1 MKLRRAMAVAAAT
14 AVIAPATFLAAPAA
28 YATISTTPIVSETDP
43 NTPDTEDPGTEDPG
57 TEDPGTEDPG
67 TEDPGTED
75 PGTEDPGTE
84 DPGTEDPGTEDPG
97 TEDPGTEDPGTED
110 PGTEDP
116 GTEDPGTEDP
126 GTEDPGTEDPGTE
139 DPGTEDPDEEL
150 PPYCEE
156 LDENFEEKAL
166 GLKLSGLPG
175 KIVAGS
181 GWEDFNLTI
190 TNNSKADLKEV
201 AFYAEVENYEVDEA
215 KWLSKYV
222 ELQFRL
228 PGTDQW
234 ERIGDETYAGDYFW
248 GVETMKPQDF
258 VKIDLRVNI
267 AKDAPAGDSYAIGS
281 GGYLGDVEGQECIAE
296 NAGAWADFTVLKPG
310 SPNEN
315 PGDAE
320 PGKGKP
326 ADKGPDTKPQG
337 GVKELPVTGNLAET
351 GFDSSLPVIGTVGG
365 IAILAGAGVV
375 FAMKRRRGDATA

>member
-1 MKLRRAMAVAAAT
+1 MKLRRAMALAAAT

-28 YATISTTPIVSETDP
+28 YATTSTPPVSTETGS
-43 NTPDTEDPGTEDPG
+43 DTPGTEDPADDTTG
-57 TEDPGTEDPG
+57 TQTPDTTTPDTSGEQTPDGTTPDAGTAGETKTEDKPEAGTPGEGTLEEKTPGEGTDGKTPEEGKTPED
-67 TEDPGTED
+67 EEN
-75 PGTEDPGTE
+75 
-84 DPGTEDPGTEDPG
+84 
-97 TEDPGTEDPGTED
+97 
-110 PGTEDP
+110 
-116 GTEDPGTEDP
+116 
-126 GTEDPGTEDPGTE
+126 
-139 DPGTEDPDEEL
+139 PDEEF

-166 GLKLSGLPG
+166 GLKLSGLPA

-190 TNNSKADLKEV
+190 TNDSKADLKEV
-201 AFYAEVENYEVDEA
+201 AFYAEVENYEVDED
-215 KWLSKYV
+215 KWLSKHV

-228 PGTDQW
+228 PGTDKW
-234 ERIGDETYAGDYFW
+234 ERIGDESYAGDYFW
-248 GVETMKPQDF
+248 GVETMKSQDF
-258 VKIDLRVNI
+258 VKIDLRVSI

-310 SPNEN
+310 TPNET
-315 PGDAE
+315 PGEAK

-326 ADKGPDTKPQG
+326 DDKGPDPKPQG

-351 GFDSSLPVIGTVGG
+351 GSDSSLPVIGAIGG
-365 IAILAGAGVV
+365 IAVLAGAGVV